1 MTGVC
6 VRCNQKTKLFHI
18 PWTGERLCSEC
29 IGRDS
34 VLQQMFAETDSMV
47 YDQHLHALGIPT
59 DLPDGMDAAAY
70 IIEPDSGCND
80 L

>member
-1 MTGVC
+1 
-6 VRCNQKTKLFHI
+6 
-18 PWTGERLCSEC
+18 
-29 IGRDS
+29 
-34 VLQQMFAETDSMV
+34 MV

>member
-18 PWTGERLCSEC
+18 PWTGEHLCSEC

-34 VLQQMFAETDSMV
+34 ALQQMFAETDSMV

-59 DLPDGMDAAAY
+59 DLPDGMNMPVY
-70 IIEPDSGCND
+70 IIEPEDI
-80 L
+80 